1 MQKLILAG
9 SPPSEALTIIAQLV
23 EAQGRGKPDSCHA
36 RAFVI
41 RLAAN
46 ESRRALDLIGRRSNQ
61 QQRGAQRAV
70 ANPAC

>member
-1 MQKLILAG
+1 V
-9 SPPSEALTIIAQLV
+9 V
-23 EAQGRGKPDSCHA
+23 EAPGRGKPDSCHA